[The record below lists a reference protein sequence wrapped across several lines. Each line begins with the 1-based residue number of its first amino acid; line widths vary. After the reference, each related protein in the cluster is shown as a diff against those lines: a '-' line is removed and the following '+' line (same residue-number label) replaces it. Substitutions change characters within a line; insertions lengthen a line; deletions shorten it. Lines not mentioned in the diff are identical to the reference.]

1 MVKGQCLCGAVRYEI
16 EGPFTNLLH
25 CHCSMC
31 RKHHG
36 SAFATFAA
44 APLAGYRITA
54 GAGEIRRYD
63 SSPGFHRS
71 FCGNCGSVLPE
82 AMEAI
87 GLVIGPAGNLEG
99 ELGIEPQLHMFTGS
113 KAPWYSITDGLPQF
127 EEYPPEFGMSARPRP
142 QPETRTGVTQG
153 SCLCGEVAFEIE
165 GEPFRMM
172 NCHCSR
178 CRRGRSAAHATNLY
192 YNSGGFKWTR
202 GESLVSEYKGPDAQ
216 YFTVAFCSRCG
227 SALPRISPDFKLAV
241 VPAGSLD
248 TDPGMRPQAHIFVGS
263 KAPWF
268 RITDELPQFDEG
280 PPRK

>member
-63 SSPGFHRS
+63 SSPGVHRS
-71 FCGNCGSVLPE
+71 FCGKCGSVLPE

-127 EEYPPEFGMSARPRP
+127 EEYPP
-142 QPETRTGVTQG
+142 
-153 SCLCGEVAFEIE
+153 
-165 GEPFRMM
+165 
-172 NCHCSR
+172 
-178 CRRGRSAAHATNLY
+178 
-192 YNSGGFKWTR
+192 
-202 GESLVSEYKGPDAQ
+202 
-216 YFTVAFCSRCG
+216 
-227 SALPRISPDFKLAV
+227 
-241 VPAGSLD
+241 
-248 TDPGMRPQAHIFVGS
+248 
-263 KAPWF
+263 
-268 RITDELPQFDEG
+268 
-280 PPRK
+280 